1 MTNHTGLIR
10 AEHVLTAR
18 TKANRSRRHVVGNQ
32 RGADNCASRQAERIS
47 ALHER
52 RYGVTGEKFVDQAS
66 LRYRAE
72 SRRSSCPC
80 GSTKCPQSSGVAT
93 LPIQTL
99 IPNLTRVHLPIPP
112 TRS

>member
-32 RGADNCASRQAERIS
+32 RGADNCASRHAEGIP

-52 RYGVTGEKFVDQAS
+52 RYGVTIEKFVDQAS
-66 LRYRAE
+66 LRDRAE
-72 SRRSSCPC
+72 ARRSACRS
-80 GSTKCPQSSGVAT
+80 GSTTSTQTTRAPAFRKPT
-93 LPIQTL
+93 PIAN
-99 IPNLTRVHLPIPP
+99 PRHSHV
-112 TRS
+112 